1 MKDRSYHESAIVYN
15 EGLAKAA
22 EAQADSIEHP
32 IPKKWNNAVAKQH
45 RFHEKRHRAALE
57 KERAL
62 GQKAIE
68 VAARKREIRNREA
81 WKKGH
86 EKHYK
91 FVDECPHCTD
101 IKAEQER
108 KKAAEGVERVA
119 AAMKSRSEEAIDL
132 TRETA

>member
-57 KERAL
+57 KLIRRESE
-62 GQKAIE
+62 QDS
-68 VAARKREIRNREA
+68 AA
-81 WKKGH
+81 
-86 EKHYK
+86 
-91 FVDECPHCTD
+91 T
-101 IKAEQER
+101 
-108 KKAAEGVERVA
+108 
-119 AAMKSRSEEAIDL
+119 IDG
-132 TRETA
+132 ED